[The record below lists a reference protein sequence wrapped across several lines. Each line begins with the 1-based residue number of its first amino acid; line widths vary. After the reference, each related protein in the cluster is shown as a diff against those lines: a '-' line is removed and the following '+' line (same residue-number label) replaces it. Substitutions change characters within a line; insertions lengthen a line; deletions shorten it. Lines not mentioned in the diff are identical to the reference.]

1 MLKILEKNNQKVLVM
16 IDEAQEVTGMVE
28 LASVYQVMISEWLP
42 ISIIM
47 TGLPKNVQDLQNN
60 HVLTF

>member
-1 MLKILEKNNQKVLVM
+1 MLFRS
-16 IDEAQEVTGMVE
+16 DEAQEVTGMVE
-28 LASVYQVMISEWLP
+28 LASVYQVMISEGLP

>member
-28 LASVYQVMISEWLP
+28 LASVYQVMISEGLP

>member
-28 LASVYQVMISEWLP
+28 LASVYPVMISEGLP

>member
-1 MLKILEKNNQKVLVM
+1 MIKIIEKNNQKVLVM

-28 LASVYQVMISEWLP
+28 LASVYQVMISEGLP

>member
-28 LASVYQVMISEWLP
+28 LASVYQVMISEGLP

-47 TGLPKNVQDLQNN
+47 Y
-60 HVLTF
+60 

>member
-28 LASVYQVMISEWLP
+28 LASVYQVMISEGLP

-47 TGLPKNVQDLQNN
+47 TGFPKNVQDLQNN

>member
-28 LASVYQVMISEWLP
+28 FASVYQVMISEGLP

>member
-16 IDEAQEVTGMVE
+16 IDEAQEVTEMVE
-28 LASVYQVMISEWLP
+28 LASVYQVMISEGLP

>member
-28 LASVYQVMISEWLP
+28 LASVYQVMISEGLP

-47 TGLPKNVQDLQNN
+47 TGLPKMFK
-60 HVLTF
+60 TCKIIMY